1 MAIKINNSTII
12 DDSRN
17 IVNSGIATLNYQGVA
32 EVTIGSTSVGIGS
45 TNIFTI
51 TPQVTQT
58 AIGVGGSEILK
69 LSNNT
74 ANQNIFSVL
83 DSGSSPLFTV
93 TTSGDVGIGTTN
105 PSQKLHV
112 DGNFLVSDG
121 NTTVLSALSGSSSNI
136 LSVKKQSSNPAFDI
150 TGIGSVGIGTTQPSG
165 VFEVSSGSNSLL
177 SVKDTALAAGANIFQ
192 ILDFDSNAVLGVTTV
207 GIDVY
212 DTLTVGVGTTNR
224 LTVTPES
231 NQVTVGVDTTQFITV
246 GTNTGT
252 EDIFSIYDQ
261 IGGDTIFTVTA
272 AGKIGLGLTNPT
284 ENLHINGGNILVS
297 NGSTTIFSASQTGS
311 SILSV
316 EDAAGDPV
324 FEVTNAG
331 SVGIG
336 TTQPSGVLEI
346 QQSGNQLFQ
355 VSNSGSSIL
364 SVEDAAGDPVF
375 EVTNAG
381 SVGIGLT
388 NPTGI
393 FEIQQSGNQ
402 LFQVSNSASNSL
414 SITDASSNPAFDV
427 TGIGSVGIGTT
438 QPSSTFQVVKAGT
451 EIFSVSDTVTDN
463 YIEIDTDKFV
473 VTAAGDVGIGTTNPQ
488 SRLHIVGG
496 LAFTDLNVTG
506 ISTLNGVKI
515 SSGIVTASSG
525 IVTYYGDGQYLSG
538 VVSPASNGEFYIGVS
553 SSVQIA
559 PLSYETT
566 VHTFP
571 STSGSQFVIESI
583 NVANVDT
590 SVGVGTTVN
599 IIASIEDAT
608 AGEQTYIA
616 YNVPIVT
623 GGLIELLKNPI
634 VAGPSDV
641 IKMWTTNSGYIGTS
655 NAVEVYMN
663 YTEFTSTDYISKF
676 ASTASVL
683 TTDTTTLYTSTSYP
697 TMIEKIGFA
706 NRTDAGDYPISVKI
720 TNGVTTTYLAK
731 NLIIPRYST
740 VDILDRPKRIET
752 GATIDVEVGSTS
764 TIDIIIAGK
773 KITS

>member
-1 MAIKINNSTII
+1 MAIKINHSTII

-192 ILDFDSNAVLGVTTV
+192 ILDFDSNAVLGVTTI

-212 DTLTVGVGTTNR
+212 DTFTVGIGTTNR
-224 LTVTPES
+224 LTVTPET

-272 AGKIGLGLTNPT
+272 AGKIGLGLTNPS

-336 TTQPSGVLEI
+336 TTQPSGVL
-346 QQSGNQLFQ
+346 
-355 VSNSGSSIL
+355 
-364 SVEDAAGDPVF
+364 
-375 EVTNAG
+375 
-381 SVGIGLT
+381 
-388 NPTGI
+388 
-393 FEIQQSGNQ
+393 EIQQSGNQ